1 MQVHL
6 DPARGGGDVL
16 PVILGSPAFHK
27 AHPDSAHLSQL
38 VDRLKS
44 MVNRLSEKGGEL
56 LVVEDL
62 EAAAGGDLAD
72 SGRVEPEMGKVSK
85 VDLLQESTRGGS
97 CSSLIAQRLPSLR
110 DTRRTPRLQRSTD
123 GLPCQCA
130 GGCFQLW
137 SS

>member
-1 MQVHL
+1 M
-6 DPARGGGDVL
+6 VL
-16 PVILGSPAFHK
+16 RAPTLHER
-27 AHPDSAHLSQL
+27 HPDGAHLGQL
-38 VDRLKS
+38 VDCLKAMVDRLREKS
-44 MVNRLSEKGGEL
+44 GKL

-123 GLPCQCA
+123 GLPCRC
-130 GGCFQLW
+130 GDGCFQLW

>member
-1 MQVHL
+1 MHF
-6 DPARGGGDVL
+6 DPAWGRQDIFPPVL
-16 PVILGSPAFHK
+16 HAPALHEGH
-27 AHPDSAHLSQL
+27 ADSAHSCEGIYRFEAL
-38 VDRLKS
+38 VDA
-44 MVNRLSEKGGEL
+44 LSKQGGKL

-123 GLPCQCA
+123 GLPCQCG

>member
-1 MQVHL
+1 MIFRAPTL
-6 DPARGGGDVL
+6 DKG
-16 PVILGSPAFHK
+16 
-27 AHPDSAHLSQL
+27 HPDGAHLGQL
-38 VDRLKS
+38 VDCLEAMVDRLREKS
-44 MVNRLSEKGGEL
+44 GKL

-85 VDLLQESTRGGS
+85 VDLLQESTRGDS

>member
-1 MQVHL
+1 MIFRAPTL
-6 DPARGGGDVL
+6 DEG
-16 PVILGSPAFHK
+16 
-27 AHPDSAHLSQL
+27 HPDGAHLGQL
-38 VDRLKS
+38 VDCLKTMVDRLREKS
-44 MVNRLSEKGGEL
+44 GKL

-62 EAAAGGDLAD
+62 EAAAGGDLAA
-72 SGRVEPEMGKVSK
+72 SGRVEPEMGNVSN
-85 VDLLQESTRGGS
+85 VDLLQESTRGDS
-97 CSSLIAQRLPSLR
+97 CSSLIAQRLPRLR

>member
-1 MQVHL
+1 MIFRAPTL
-6 DPARGGGDVL
+6 DKG
-16 PVILGSPAFHK
+16 
-27 AHPDSAHLSQL
+27 HPDGAHLGQL
-38 VDRLKS
+38 VDCLKAMVDRLREKS
-44 MVNRLSEKGGEL
+44 GKL

-123 GLPCQCA
+123 GLPCRCG

>member
-1 MQVHL
+1 MIFRAPTL
-6 DPARGGGDVL
+6 DKG
-16 PVILGSPAFHK
+16 
-27 AHPDSAHLSQL
+27 HPDGAHFGQL
-38 VDRLKS
+38 VDCLKAMVDRLREKS
-44 MVNRLSEKGGEL
+44 GKL

-85 VDLLQESTRGGS
+85 VDLLQESTRGDS

-123 GLPCQCA
+123 GLPCQC
-130 GGCFQLW
+130 GGGWFQLW

>member
-1 MQVHL
+1 MIFRAPTL
-6 DPARGGGDVL
+6 DKG
-16 PVILGSPAFHK
+16 
-27 AHPDSAHLSQL
+27 HPDGAHFGQL
-38 VDRLKS
+38 VDCLKAMVDRLREKS
-44 MVNRLSEKGGEL
+44 GKL

-85 VDLLQESTRGGS
+85 VDLLQESTRGDS

-110 DTRRTPRLQRSTD
+110 DTRHTPRLQRSTD
-123 GLPCQCA
+123 GLPCRCA